1 MEQEAPPLFR
11 SKLIESFLDFMQS
24 PYALIG
30 LLQRFRRYF
39 KDQAG
44 IPGTGVTMS
53 KIRLALTFNFTLVI
67 NKYLIDFTGYLNRN
81 RDTIEY
87 LVKLER

>member
-53 KIRLALTFNFTLVI
+53 KIKQKIPKRILVLS
-67 NKYLIDFTGYLNRN
+67 LIFISLSPN
-81 RDTIEY
+81 
-87 LVKLER
+87 